1 MANLPR
7 PVTASDFYLAAILD
21 ELRQMKD
28 RLPSPAATPEPGLT
42 PLSEPARPQMTPLPD
57 DFPARDKLAAAGIL
71 YLETVPRD
79 GDALVAI
86 KGIGTA
92 TAGQILAYLVG

>member
-1 MANLPR
+1 MVKLPR
-7 PVTASDFYLAAILD
+7 PVTITDFYMAAMLD
-21 ELRQMKD
+21 ELRQIKD

-57 DFPARDKLAAAGIL
+57 DFPAKDKLAAAGIL

-79 GDALVAI
+79 GDDLVAI
-86 KGIGTA
+86 EGIGQV
-92 TAGQILAYLVG
+92 TAGRILAYLVG